1 MTLPNKQR
9 NELTVILGDKTYLV
23 KPTFNFIAQIEDYF
37 DEPLTEIVLGKLQT
51 GRIKVSEIATI
62 IAAGIEGAGGTPDL
76 EEIKEAIADAGTI
89 VAIDA
94 IAQLLTNSFSGPKI
108 NTKSTDKK
116 K

>member
-9 NELTVILGDKTYLV
+9 NELTVTLGDKSYLV

-37 DEPLTEIVLGKLQT
+37 DAPLTEIVLSKLQS
-51 GRIKVSEIATI
+51 GRIKIAEIATI
-62 IAAGIEGAGGTPDL
+62 IAAGIEGAGGKADH
-76 EEIKEAIADAGTI
+76 EEIREAIADVGTL

-94 IAQLLTNSFSGPKI
+94 IAQLLTNSFSGPKL
-108 NTKSTDKK
+108 NTKSDDKK